1 MENLTNKEMEIFNVG
16 AETKSEMIVA
26 EDGSKML
33 MELTGNRQIA
43 YCSLKANTIEEKK
56 KLYNAQNSPDG
67 KLADMI
73 NMEIDV
79 KDVYVEIVKLTDQ
92 NTGEEINA
100 PRIVLIDKDGKSYQC
115 VSVGIF
121 KCLAK
126 IFNLFGTPD
135 TWKTHLTLK
144 VKQVKTNKGSALTLE
159 F

>member
-1 MENLTNKEMEIFNVG
+1 MEGLTDKEMELLNVG
-16 AETKSEMIVA
+16 AQQKTEVIVA
-26 EDGSKML
+26 DDGSQML

-67 KLADMI
+67 KLSDMI
-73 NMEIDV
+73 NMEIAV

-100 PRIVLIDKDGKSYQC
+100 PRIVLIDNEGKSYQC
-115 VSVGIF
+115 VSIGIF

-135 TWKTHLTLK
+135 KWGSHLSLK
-144 VKQVKTNKGSALTLE
+144 VKQVKTSKGSALTLE

>member
-1 MENLTNKEMEIFNVG
+1 MEGLTNKEMELLNVG
-16 AETKSEMIVA
+16 AQQKTEVIVA
-26 EDGSKML
+26 DDGSQML
-33 MELTGNRQIA
+33 MELTGNTQIA

-67 KLADMI
+67 KLSDMI
-73 NMEIDV
+73 NMEIKV
-79 KDVYVEIVKLTDQ
+79 KDVYVEIVKLTYQ

-100 PRIVLIDKDGKSYQC
+100 PRIVLIDNEGKSYQC
-115 VSVGIF
+115 VSIGIF

-135 TWKTHLTLK
+135 KWGSHLSLK
-144 VKQVKTNKGSALTLE
+144 VKQVKTSKGSALTLE

>member
-1 MENLTNKEMEIFNVG
+1 MEGLTNKEMELLNVG
-16 AETKSEMIVA
+16 AQSKNEVIVA
-26 EDGSKML
+26 DDGSQLL

-56 KLYNAQNSPDG
+56 KLYNAQNSPDA
-67 KLADMI
+67 KLSDMI
-73 NMEIDV
+73 NMVIEV

-100 PRIVLIDKDGKSYQC
+100 PRIVLIDNEGKSYQC

-135 TWKTHLTLK
+135 KWDSHLSLK
-144 VKQVKTNKGSALTLE
+144 VKQVKTGKGSALTLE